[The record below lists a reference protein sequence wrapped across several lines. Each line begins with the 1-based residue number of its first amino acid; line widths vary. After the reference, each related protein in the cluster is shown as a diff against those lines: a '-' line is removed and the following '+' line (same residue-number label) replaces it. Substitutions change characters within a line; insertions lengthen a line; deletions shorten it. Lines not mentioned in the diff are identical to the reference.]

1 MSAPT
6 LFDYAMQ
13 NQGGKRSMKFLEEMK
28 AYIPYEEIE
37 KILIEEGVYRP
48 KRAGRAGRPPF
59 FVLLSPVPQVR
70 EEQIAGAN
78 TLDTHYLSFARGA
91 STPLTRDG
99 VSLSYAVRLLKI

>member
-48 KRAGRAGRPPF
+48 KRAGSAGRAGSPPYPCD
-59 FVLLSPVPQVR
+59 VLVGALFLQVWYGLSDPMT
-70 EEQIAGAN
+70 EEMIH
-78 TLDTHYLSFARGA
+78 DRLSFRKFLNIKA
-91 STPLTRDG
+91 DDD
-99 VSLSYAVRLLKI
+99 